1 MVAQQLVSLLV
12 EQIGRQRVVIVVL
25 NQVNHGQSDFCRGLD
40 VSVSS
45 DRHLV
50 SNVVVVCLVMME
62 FLGQY
67 PHHHRVSQ

>member
-12 EQIGRQRVVIVVL
+12 EQIGRQQVVIVVL
-25 NQVNHGQSDFCRGLD
+25 SQVNRGQSDFCRGLD

-50 SNVVVVCLVMME
+50 SNDVVEYLAMKE
-62 FLGQY
+62 SLDKY
-67 PHHHRVSQ
+67 PRHRHVLQ